1 MIIFNSPIDNI
12 LQICYEIV
20 MEFLKGIESFNTEV
34 DTSLTIG
41 NFDGIHI
48 GHSMIIKKTVE
59 CAKENNLKSLVITFS
74 PHPTKFFG
82 YELKLLMKVEK
93 KNRILSDMGV
103 DYHLILDFNKELMS
117 MDPEVF
123 IRELLAK
130 KFRGRFIVVGYDY
143 RFGSR
148 RKGDFEL
155 LKLFANKYSYTAYK
169 FDKVILEGITVS
181 SSNIRKLLLEGNISL
196 ASRMLGRY
204 YSIEGVVGKGDGIG
218 KLLSFPTANI
228 AIDECLVP
236 KFGVYATIVDVDGVL
251 LHSVTNVGIR
261 PTIPGRN
268 ELRVETYIFDY
279 DGNIYGK
286 KVELMFVEY
295 LREEMKFS
303 DFDMLK
309 KAIENDCRNAKKILE
324 SM

>member
-1 MIIFNSPIDNI
+1 MKFI
-12 LQICYEIV
+12 
-20 MEFLKGIESFNTEV
+20 MEFVKGIENFHTDV

-48 GHSMIIKKTVE
+48 GHSMIINKTVE
-59 CAKENNLKSLVITFS
+59 CAKKNNLKSLVITFS

-82 YELKLLMKVEK
+82 YDLKLLMTIEK
-93 KNRILSDMGV
+93 KNRILADMGV
-103 DYHLILDFNKELMS
+103 DYHLVLDFNKELMA

-123 IRELLAK
+123 IRELLSK

-155 LKLFANKYSYTAYK
+155 LKLLANKYSYTAYK
-169 FDKVILEGITVS
+169 FDKVVLDDITVS
-181 SSNIRKLLLEGNISL
+181 SSNIRKLILEGNMSL
-196 ASRMLGRY
+196 ANRMLGRY
-204 YSIEGVVGKGDGIG
+204 YSIDGVVNRGDGIG
-218 KLLSFPTANI
+218 KLLAFPTANI
-228 AIDECLVP
+228 TIGECLIP
-236 KFGVYATIVDVDGVL
+236 KFGVYATIINIDGVL
-251 LHSVTNVGIR
+251 FNSVTNVGVR
-261 PTIPGRN
+261 PTIPEKN
-268 ELRVETYIFDY
+268 ELRVETHIFDY

-286 KVELMFVEY
+286 MVELMFVEY

-309 KAIENDCRNAKKILE
+309 KAIENDCISAKKILE
-324 SM
+324 NM

>member
-1 MIIFNSPIDNI
+1 
-12 LQICYEIV
+12 
-20 MEFLKGIESFNTEV
+20 MEFVKGIENFHINS

-48 GHSMIIKKTVE
+48 GHSMIINKTVE
-59 CAKENNLKSLVITFS
+59 YAKENNLKSLVITFS

-82 YELKLLMKVEK
+82 YELKLLMTVEK

-103 DYHLILDFNKELMS
+103 DYHLVLDFNKELMS

-148 RKGDFEL
+148 RRGDFEL

-169 FDKVILEGITVS
+169 FDKVVLEGITVS

-196 ASRMLGRY
+196 ANRMLGRY
-204 YSIEGVVGKGDGIG
+204 YSIEGVVVKGDGIG

-228 AIDECLVP
+228 TIDECLVP
-236 KFGVYATIVDVDGVL
+236 KFGVYATIVDVDGL
-251 LHSVTNVGIR
+251 LFRSVTNVGIR
-261 PTIPGRN
+261 PTIPGKN

-303 DFDMLK
+303 NFDMLK